1 MLNVIYVVW
10 GLAVVLG
17 FYQGFFKQ
25 VANLL
30 GIVAGIILAT
40 IFYSEFGQKVAELT
54 GSTEEVGGWIA
65 FILISVIV
73 PVALG
78 LLASLLTKL
87 FKKMHLGFVNRLAG
101 AVLALVIYT
110 ILMGFAFNVM
120 DFINS
125 SAGFHR
131 EKLKERPEL
140 YYQIKQGTQRFIPDA
155 IIVSDSLE
163 EARAIADG
171 DTTSVHHGLADKF
184 RNILGG
190 END

>member
-10 GLAVVLG
+10 GIAVILG

-25 VANLL
+25 VANLI
-30 GIVAGIILAT
+30 GIVAGIRLAT
-40 IFYSEFGQKVAELT
+40 IFYSQFGEKVAELT

-87 FKKMHLGFVNRLAG
+87 FQKMHLGFVNRLAG

-125 SAGFHR
+125 GAGFHS

-163 EARAIADG
+163 EARARADG
-171 DTTSVHHGLADKF
+171 DTTCIHHGLADKF
-184 RNILGG
+184 RTILGG
-190 END
+190 DND